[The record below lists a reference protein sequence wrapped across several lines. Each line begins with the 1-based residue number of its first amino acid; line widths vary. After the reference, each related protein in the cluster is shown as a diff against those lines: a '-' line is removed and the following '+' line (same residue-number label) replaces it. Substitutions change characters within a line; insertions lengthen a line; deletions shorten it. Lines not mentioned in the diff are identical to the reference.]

1 MAAIIQVKGYF
12 VIFAIE
18 EYLGAT
24 TVLTV
29 VEVQS
34 EKIKRKP
41 F

>member
-12 VIFAIE
+12 VIFATE

-29 VEVQS
+29 LEVQS